1 MPENWDPIVYR
12 QRAEAWRQRAA
23 LLPEDDPQATTCLE
37 IADGYGKLADLIEAR
52 QRPARA
58 GVLGNDHRYQHARLE
73 TPAQEA
79 EAIDS

>member
-52 QRPARA
+52 QRPAQA
-58 GVLGNDHRYQHARLE
+58 GVIGDAHRHQHLSLQAAA
-73 TPAQEA
+73 PEA
-79 EAIDS
+79 EAADG